1 MQRSHR
7 DREPPGHSCQA
18 GLLGTFAERK
28 HTANDVSR
36 ISLPKGFDANF
47 AFALAGNGRVFAW
60 GGGGVAL
67 ADQLTDAPEELPASH
82 AMQDKNRQQSA
93 RPATA
98 NEAPPMRCFLLPR
111 ELPQLSA
118 KRIVQLACG
127 RSKGHIACLTSDG
140 RCFAWG
146 KGENG
151 ELGLELQRSKVP
163 GPLASSATGLPS
175 ACNGPRL
182 VESLSSS
189 SIAQV
194 SVGNS
199 HTIALT
205 DKGQVYAWGNCW
217 NGQLGVGESKRAG
230 VSDKRMQSCFPV
242 PTIVEALWPA
252 TKISR
257 VACGAVHTAVIS
269 VDGHLYTFG
278 CSDGGRLGLGHNN
291 DALHP
296 EQVKALEREFVLDI
310 CCGSWHSL
318 CIARPRDQ
326 PQSDSKT
333 DGFLYSFGSGLQGQV
348 RYSIVLMIACTG
360 SFVCHDAF

>member
-1 MQRSHR
+1 
-7 DREPPGHSCQA
+7 
-18 GLLGTFAERK
+18 
-28 HTANDVSR
+28 
-36 ISLPKGFDANF
+36 
-47 AFALAGNGRVFAW
+47 
-60 GGGGVAL
+60 
-67 ADQLTDAPEELPASH
+67 
-82 AMQDKNRQQSA
+82 
-93 RPATA
+93 
-98 NEAPPMRCFLLPR
+98 MRCFLLPR
-111 ELPQLSA
+111 ELPQLRA

-127 RSKGHIACLTSDG
+127 RTKGHIACLNPDG
-140 RCFAWG
+140 RCFTWG
-146 KGENG
+146 KGDNG

-163 GPLASSATGLPS
+163 GPLVSIAADLTS

-182 VESLSSS
+182 VESLSGFG
-189 SIAQV
+189 IAQV

-205 DKGQVYAWGNCW
+205 DKGQVYAWGSCW

-230 VSDKRMQSCFPV
+230 VSDKRMQSCFPA
-242 PTIVEALWPA
+242 PTSVEALWPA

-269 VDGHLYTFG
+269 VDGHLFTFG
-278 CSDGGRLGLGHNN
+278 CGDGGRLGLGHNN

-296 EQVKALEREFVLDI
+296 ERVKALERDFVLDV

-326 PQSDSKT
+326 PQSESKT

-348 RYSIVLMIACTG
+348 RMLTPLCLASKNELIGVPFSMA
-360 SFVCHDAF
+360 